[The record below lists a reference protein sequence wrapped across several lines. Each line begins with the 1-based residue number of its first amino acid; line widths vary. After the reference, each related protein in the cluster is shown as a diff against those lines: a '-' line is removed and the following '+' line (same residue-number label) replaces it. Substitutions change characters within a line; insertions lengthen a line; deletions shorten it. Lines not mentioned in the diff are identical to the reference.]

1 MAASRIAVVT
11 GANQGIGFWIATQL
25 AKSGAFD
32 TTVLAC
38 RRADAGAEAAQKMAE
53 DGCEGVVAM
62 QLDIGDPA
70 SVRKFAESFA
80 ATYGKLDCLVNNAGM
95 AFKAADPT
103 PFNDQAGP
111 TVAVN
116 FTGTVALTNA
126 LLPLLLQP
134 TAVQPRVVNVSSRAG
149 ALKQLKDPASQTK
162 LFTEPAS
169 VEALVETVR
178 NFVADVKA
186 NGEDNEFSNT
196 TCVRVRPGHDAVAA
210 DCPPRVHV
218 CVRACVR
225 ACRCTIGGSIPSTC
239 KTGTDSPR
247 WR

>member
-1 MAASRIAVVT
+1 MAAARVAVVT

-38 RRADAGAEAAQKMAE
+38 RRADAGAEAAEKMTKS
-53 DGCEGVVAM
+53 GCEGVVSM

-70 SVRKFAESFA
+70 SIKKFAEAFGA
-80 ATYGKLDCLVNNAGM
+80 KYGKLDCLVNNAAM

-116 FTGTVALTNA
+116 FTGTVMLTNA

-149 ALKQLKDPASQTK
+149 SLKQLKDPETQMK
-162 LFTEPAS
+162 LFTAPAS
-169 VEALVETVR
+169 VEALAETVQR
-178 NFVADVKA
+178 FVADVKA
-186 NGEDNEFSNT
+186 NGYDNEFSDT
-196 TCVRVRPGHDAVAA
+196 TCVASRKEKSMRRPWG
-210 DCPPRVHV
+210 
-218 CVRACVR
+218 
-225 ACRCTIGGSIPSTC
+225 
-239 KTGTDSPR
+239 
-247 WR
+247 WRLLWTVQAPTKW